1 MGFKLGDAV
10 AIARGILQDRGAE
23 VLRYSTADLL
33 QYANDALDQMVSMRP
48 ELFHAEGRINCVP
61 GTMQSVNFND
71 ARSLV
76 LVRRIKDGPAV
87 VQVSRSVLDLF
98 DPSWHEDPPGP
109 AVNWMAVEGDP
120 VRFLVYP
127 PAPANQILEVLFVR
141 NPKEY
146 TATQDTGLPS
156 VFLDA
161 VSDYIVYRAES
172 RDDEH
177 VNSQRAAQSYATF
190 QAKVMGVPS
199 GSQVE

>member
-10 AIARGILQDRGAE
+10 SIARGILQDRDVGFF
-23 VLRYSTADLL
+23 RFSDADLL
-33 QYANDALDQMVSMRP
+33 QYANDALDQMVGMRP
-48 ELFHAEGRINCVP
+48 ELFHAEGRITCVA
-61 GTMQSVNFND
+61 GTIQSVSFAD

-87 VQVSRSVLDLF
+87 VPVVRAVLDLF
-98 DPSWHEDPPGP
+98 DPSWYEDPPGP

-127 PAPANQILEVLFVR
+127 PSPFGQTLEVLYIR

-146 TATQDTGLPS
+146 TATEDTGLPS

-177 VNSQRAAQSYATF
+177 VNAQRAAQSFATF
-190 QAKVMGVPS
+190 QAKVMGVPR